1 MTDTDLNA
9 LLNSEGPLTLG
20 EPQAPVAPEDLQG
33 TLPVQDEERPLRA
46 EELRGTLP
54 VQRKPVQRRNRML
67 DTMRLIA
74 WADGGDD
81 EARKAAGKDNF
92 AGSFLNPYSMAAPES
107 RAAVLGKWLC
117 RSMGT
122 EDPYVGNMALQISD
136 RPTFYTQAERDAFFA
151 MKEKMPEFK
160 TQDEAY
166 AYVWQQYEQKEQGN
180 NARRKARMEAQ
191 RDTVERTWQFVTAD
205 DAWTQQDTDRL
216 PEVYSGEQLENLRA
230 VRGFFKT
237 YIKPLEKVD
246 NATAVLEGI
255 AHLQDEFYDVIG
267 DNEERAQ
274 MAYEGLMRWA
284 EAYKQSG
291 KVGVADEFS
300 MSLRNRLQNWADT
313 GEKIAGDDTR
323 LMSVQLNAGGG
334 MQGVAPVAAET
345 YERGE
350 RQRRVAQEKWERQRI
365 ARATLRATMEK
376 ARELGDD
383 TGFFEGAARVAAM
396 AAGDTALYMLG
407 PMGSVSGT
415 MDAFMAA
422 PAAMD
427 SYELDR
433 LVGDN
438 AAGLADEG
446 ESAVRAVQYT
456 AINAV
461 VELTPW
467 GRVGGKGLS
476 YLTRGAFAK
485 GAKPGAFTRWV
496 ARTTQTS
503 VPRAM
508 AAEIGASFI
517 DEAVLEPVMSGGL
530 TWLTDRVLPNGR
542 SRTFEESMG
551 ELTQVWN
558 DPRQSAGILL
568 FSAALSG
575 AGYRGMR
582 ENVRYFTKNRSML
595 MAQGLTL
602 EQAEEI
608 TQIADHEERFEAARK
623 AVADGWKNDAAGMAA
638 RVRENNRDLA
648 ERGEVLVYTG
658 EGTADP
664 NMHPDAD
671 LARAYAGVWQFYAE
685 QGVLPRVQAVEDG
698 KFKVTKQGTYD
709 VTLGAADAD
718 ALLRH
723 EVDALEQ
730 AWYEEA
736 VQRVGKRR
744 AETQR
749 LNVRADIV
757 EGAAEIAG
765 EAAARTVGENADK
778 TGVDR
783 WDLVELLPL
792 QIAQRVKAQG
802 RFTLA
807 DMEDLLAWTQGAI
820 DGTVELQEREWT
832 LSAFRAAG
840 IAQSYGDLQTWAQEL
855 VNSFGRRADMS
866 GVDRREAGTAAFRTR
881 TNRRFELDGRELLG
895 NTMMTVQGTV
905 RTENT
910 LEELTES
917 YLTQI
922 VQERVAALL
931 ENQEATRDKAGT
943 PKRTATDKERTEAEQ
958 QAWREVGESVKAA
971 RDAALKADPEM
982 EIEEW
987 IEDDAGSIIENFST
1001 LAVSRF
1007 MTSGAVP
1014 SWVQPLREAAKGL
1027 VASAD
1032 AITRVQ
1038 QAMQRVSEETPDAM
1052 RGLEQLLDKMQV
1064 RVSNAYTRARIT
1076 QADVRAWREAH
1087 AYAAGRAAG
1096 PGGVGGAAV
1105 TEAVQE
1111 AQEDEEAI
1119 TERETSPPVQ
1129 RAETVKQA
1137 AEETA
1142 ARMASEL
1149 PAPNA
1154 PAGLAGVFDGDRCVH
1169 NVAGNYYCGLIDK
1182 DKLKQGGIAQVKVG
1196 AKGEHG
1202 VIAGRELTGDF
1213 EPTVAPLYVWQR
1225 KDGELWLIS
1234 GRHRYAKLM
1243 EDATVTQHMCY
1254 VFREGEEF
1262 AGVPFDEKWAR
1273 MMDFE
1278 NNMRD
1283 DQADEITAG
1292 TYARETG
1299 YPDAYMR
1306 AHGLLRNESR
1316 SKRGIFIGRHARTE
1330 LWTLFANGKVTPKD
1344 AQIICEMTRSI
1355 KDESRI
1361 NDIQGRCAALLAEGK
1376 SWEYIGAVS
1385 QLLANKEAVTMHQG
1399 LLDLGADFE
1408 ADMGRMARWIE
1419 LNLRSLNESI
1429 SLLNGEKKRA
1439 KKGDKASRLG
1449 LSATMTAEQR
1459 EKMLADLNTLKA
1471 QFELIGSYPDLVAQ
1485 AQMWD
1490 GDESRFTDPVELYLD
1505 RAQQER
1511 EQQARESA
1519 MPAEDYLEEQA
1530 RKEAEEATPMF
1541 SWSVGKKFEPVR
1553 AQRVTSADDAK
1564 VALKPFQGKMFRNA
1578 ATDVNATV
1586 TSKTLGKSHAAQLSV
1601 KNLMAVGYTREDALT
1616 IHFSAFAHIHELF
1629 ESSPY
1634 GFFEENYDKEKKR
1647 GRAGAWHYLNTIYV
1661 DGFGYFDVN
1670 VSALKP
1676 ENEKEGNRLFSLE
1689 LTIEN
1694 PGSEGTRH
1702 PFSRG
1707 LSFNSAGA
1715 TGRILA
1721 AYRSFV
1727 EKEMLI
1733 IRKKAEQDGTFMKA
1747 PNGKATELTE
1757 DQWLQVRTNAFKK
1770 WFGDWEKDP
1779 ANASKVL
1786 DENGEPL
1793 VVYHFTDSVFTAFD
1807 VSKARQNADIPAIF
1821 FSSGTEDWSAMGGR
1835 VMACY
1840 LNIRNPK
1847 EGKPIVNGNGR
1858 EVRDALVADGYDGTI
1873 DRDEDVEEV
1882 EYAAFRPEQV
1892 KSATDNRG
1900 TFDSSTANITHSV
1913 IGPKAQTWARYAGR
1927 TFKGRDDGKERAE
1940 LDASKARLRFDL
1952 RAFGSISED
1961 DVMRSLMSAIDTPE
1975 AKACREELKAW
1986 AESWIDGLPVDREEA
2001 IKREL
2006 YLEEKLGQTPS
2017 DYFADATMWKLPPEK
2032 VYKVVRD
2039 VLSQYEQ
2046 GARMSV
2052 RDELAKQYVHDTNG
2066 TTLGKVL
2073 DFPELFEA
2081 YPQLE
2086 NLYVEVRP
2094 DGDMPGAGGEMSFVG
2109 GFYEHMAVRRGML
2122 MDDQLSVI
2130 LHEVQHWIQRHEGFA
2145 DGGDPAKV
2153 YERIKKELGYNDNR
2167 MQQLRPVLQFFYAP
2181 KYALDNLKLA
2191 LRLHKNPNHY
2201 KQSGERFAVYRWG
2214 DTPREV
2220 ADKMIRRIAD
2230 RYEQERQKDLITLD
2244 YNYHFSK
2251 LADTP
2256 ERGEYTL
2263 PMCDFSNPESVQAAI
2278 EKVKGLPS
2286 RRRRFRGMAPQV
2298 DRELD
2303 ELHEVNTRLQRLAD
2317 KFKFEPT
2324 ELYMR
2329 LAGEIESRNVQARR
2343 YMTAEARERVPF
2355 NATLDY
2361 EGEAIVLS
2369 YSMEAATA
2377 RALDVLA
2384 ARADEKVTE
2393 RLLTDIKRAVQRW
2406 ACLPQNEQGR
2416 LGNGTKALAE
2426 MLSLFETTR
2435 STLEGAGWKMGAAR
2449 LNGLLKWAQV
2459 YADMQQS
2466 GAVPRHGVL
2475 QGDIYERF
2483 VQGMSRADEKNR
2495 LQGMTDAEARE
2506 ALALIAGER
2515 MDAAVL
2521 KVAAFCREQ
2530 LDAFMKARCRERMD
2544 VCRERLY
2551 PKREEGKPWPRGRMS
2566 ADMYRRVEQVYS
2578 LMELKPD
2585 EAADRLEA
2593 AKNALDELDP
2603 EAADYEERQ
2612 AALEDEVALLAT
2624 FGCWEKLSLDQA
2636 RKAEAAFTDMVLTGR
2651 NAWQDKLRTQ
2661 RRRAA
2666 WWRKEIMR
2674 HFKTKPE
2681 EELSQ
2686 GTKRTAAER
2695 GKVTKA
2701 VQKFVEGH
2709 MNLSQLMIALAPHL
2723 GQQFTN
2729 RQRARVAK
2737 MHEDTM
2743 QALGQLEEWMYA
2755 ELASITGLK
2764 SEGEIEAWM
2773 NANNQQYDTGIVLH
2787 MPQTQSVSVTP
2798 DEAREWLRMTP
2809 EARERK
2815 RREMQEEAERK
2826 METPDNIPPEEMM
2839 EELLVR
2845 LVRSWLYKS
2854 EAGRAHLK
2862 GELDAAKEQRGR
2874 SLTEEEYKA
2883 VCKRVQEELVKA
2895 ADVDDLVADE
2905 PPARYTLK
2913 DTYTVDKP
2921 LTTTKEAM
2929 LFAILTFE
2937 QPDYVH
2943 LLEYNGMDETT
2954 LQRMRDAVG
2963 PQLLEWGYAMRDKLN
2978 ENGMQMADVYEEWT
2992 GIPFGSR
2999 ENYFR
3004 GVFDVGAMRDKGES
3018 PDKQGGTAAG
3028 GGKHGILIPR
3038 RFHNQRIPWQNMTSA
3053 TNVFL
3058 QTMQEQQGYITTAE
3072 FVHEWRGLMQDKE
3085 FDRAL
3090 RAELGSVAVDML
3102 VQWVDL
3108 FDGARRADA
3117 RVNAV
3122 VNNWWGRL
3130 LGNYAVSA
3138 LVMNAYTYVKQVSA
3152 ILNGFIGGY
3161 VPHDVAVRDEGVA
3174 VLASQHIGVG
3184 DYAASLARVLSGN
3197 GAITAEQLKARGFMQ
3212 YRMGGEHGKYL
3223 TQAARLDANR
3233 KVPGKVGRGARKL
3246 TDAGMD
3252 LIGTVDLKSNMP
3264 GMLALADCTYRK
3276 LKARNDG
3283 SLTDEQIRELALD
3296 MAGMAMDTAAQPV
3309 LKTQKGF
3316 FAAHGGLFGGMGNL
3330 LYLFKSESVAK
3341 FGTFMAQTMGGE
3353 KRHALGGALMFGTMN
3368 ALILAV
3374 IAYVK
3379 GQWPDDDDEDKWA
3392 KLGTKFALDMLTND
3406 LTSVPMLGELA
3417 EAGRYGVESAIQ
3429 GTTGAK
3435 VKSKAWHQRSPLLEP
3450 FYRAGKEYENVENG
3464 ASWDK
3469 HLSST
3474 AALMRS
3480 VGAAS
3485 GFCSNSTIGPLSTA
3499 SSLALAAAAFGNL
3512 SKAVKDLGMMFSDES
3527 DE

>member
-81 EARKAAGKDNF
+81 EARKAAVKDNF

-446 ESAVRAVQYT
+446 ESAVRAVQDT

-530 TWLTDRVLPNGR
+530 TWLTDRMLPNGR

-551 ELTQVWN
+551 ELTQVWS

-595 MAQGLTL
+595 MAQGLTQ

-608 TQIADHEERFEAARK
+608 TQIADHEERFDAARK

-866 GVDRREAGTAAFRTR
+866 GVDRREAGTAAFRTHTR
-881 TNRRFELDGRELLG
+881 RRFELDGRELLG
-895 NTMMTVQGTV
+895 NSMLTVQGAV

-971 RDAALKADPEM
+971 RDAALKADPDM

-1007 MTSGAVP
+1007 LTRGAVP

-1119 TERETSPPVQ
+1119 TERETAPPVQ

-1182 DKLKQGGIAQVKVG
+1182 NKLKQGGIAQVKVG

-1541 SWSVGKKFEPVR
+1541 SWSVGKVSKELSGVLDCAR
-1553 AQRVTSADDAK
+1553 AIKAGKTGLLKNRTIGD
-1564 VALKPFQGKMFRNA
+1564 VAVEFGN
-1578 ATDVNATV
+1578 
-1586 TSKTLGKSHAAQLSV
+1586 
-1601 KNLMAVGYTREDALT
+1601 
-1616 IHFSAFAHIHELF
+1616 
-1629 ESSPY
+1629 
-1634 GFFEENYDKEKKR
+1634 EKK
-1647 GRAGAWHYLNTIYV
+1647 G
-1661 DGFGYFDVN
+1661 
-1670 VSALKP
+1670 VSHTFFRRRKQGLTDDECAFVAAVVLKIVEGSKP
-1676 ENEKEGNRLFSLE
+1676 HHKEGNSDIFIKHGLKAVTYNDGINHYLSGYVIFEEGDGNVAASAHNKAYALADLASPQQVGALLEKGIARLDGIVKDNPKEWGKIVDYEISLLKIKLFAISHGE
-1689 LTIEN
+1689 YLK
-1694 PGSEGTRH
+1694 H
-1702 PFSRG
+1702 
-1707 LSFNSAGA
+1707 
-1715 TGRILA
+1715 
-1721 AYRSFV
+1721 
-1727 EKEMLI
+1727 
-1733 IRKKAEQDGTFMKA
+1733 DGK
-1747 PNGKATELTE
+1747 PSNLTE
-1757 DQWLQVRTNAFKK
+1757 RQWCEVRTPAFKA

-1940 LDASKARLRFDL
+1940 LDASKARLHLAPKPESVEYEAREATKQADKFFAALSPEWREKIAEYERLTSMPEPEWTDENTTDWENWDEAQEQAKAILKEIQDNGILDDL
-1952 RAFGSISED
+1952 YFEMGRAFDRPFISILFPNNKHRAAYIENAVRKKLLLRQMLGDLLEYDELYEAYPALRTVTVDFVKLNANTNGRAIGGRNIELNS
-1961 DVMRSLMSAIDTPE
+1961 SLMAN
-1975 AKACREELKAW
+1975 
-1986 AESWIDGLPVDREEA
+1986 
-2001 IKREL
+2001 
-2006 YLEEKLGQTPS
+2006 EK
-2017 DYFADATMWKLPPEK
+2017 
-2032 VYKVVRD
+2032 D
-2039 VLSQYEQ
+2039 VLS
-2046 GARMSV
+2046 
-2052 RDELAKQYVHDTNG
+2052 
-2066 TTLGKVL
+2066 TL
-2073 DFPELFEA
+2073 
-2081 YPQLE
+2081 
-2086 NLYVEVRP
+2086 
-2094 DGDMPGAGGEMSFVG
+2094 
-2109 GFYEHMAVRRGML
+2109 
-2122 MDDQLSVI
+2122 
-2130 LHEVQHWIQRHEGFA
+2130 LHEVQHLIQHYEGFA
-2145 DGGDPAKV
+2145 TGGDTDNV
-2153 YERIKKELGYNDNR
+2153 YNRVMSELNCNDSQ
-2167 MQQLRPVLQFFYAP
+2167 MQSLGAVLRFFAAP

-2201 KQSGERFAVYRWG
+2201 KQRGERFEVYRWG

-2220 ADKMIRRIAD
+2220 ADKMIRGIAD
-2230 RYEQERQKDLITLD
+2230 RYDRERAADIETLNRRFGEWTLYAKRSD
-2244 YNYHFSK
+2244 YM
-2251 LADTP
+2251 
-2256 ERGEYTL
+2256 L
-2263 PMCDFSNPESVQAAI
+2263 PTVDFSDPAAI
-2278 EKVKGLPS
+2278 ESAIYYVQQMKS
-2286 RRRRFRGMAPQV
+2286 RRGRFPGIAPKT
-2298 DRELD
+2298 DREYWRIR
-2303 ELHEVNTRLQRLAD
+2303 EVNDVMRRLAAD
-2317 KFKFEPT
+2317 FKQEPF
-2324 ELYMR
+2324 ELYRR
-2329 LAGEIESRNVQARR
+2329 LAGEIESRNVQFRMDMPAG
-2343 YMTAEARERVPF
+2343 ERERVPF

-2426 MLSLFETTR
+2426 MLSMFETTR

-2585 EAADRLEA
+2585 VAADRLEA
-2593 AKNALDELDP
+2593 AKNALEKLDS
-2603 EAADYEERQ
+2603 ASDDYEERQ

-2787 MPQTQSVSVTP
+2787 MPQTQRVSVTP

-2978 ENGMQMADVYEEWT
+2978 ENGMLMADVYEEWT

-3038 RFHNQRIPWQNMTSA
+3038 RFHNRHIPWQNMTSA

-3072 FVHEWRGLMQDKE
+3072 FVHEWKGLMQDKE
-3085 FDRAL
+3085 FDSAL

-3117 RVNAV
+3117 RVNSLM
-3122 VNNWWGRL
+3122 NNWLTRA

-3233 KVPGKVGRGARKL
+3233 KVPGKIGRGARKL

-3316 FAAHGGLFGGMGNL
+3316 FAAHGSALGLMGQA
-3330 LYLFKSESVAK
+3330 LYLFKSESIAK
-3341 FGTFMAQTMGGE
+3341 FGTFMAQAMGGE
-3353 KRHALGGALMFGTMN
+3353 KRHALGGWLMFGSMN
-3368 ALILAV
+3368 AFILAL

-3392 KLGTKFALDMLTND
+3392 KVGTKFTLDMLTND

-3417 EAGRYGVESAIQ
+3417 EFGRYGIESAIQ
-3429 GTTGAK
+3429 ATTGVK
-3435 VKSKAWHQRSPLLEP
+3435 VKSRAWHQRTPLLEAM
-3450 FYRAGKEYENVENG
+3450 YQVQKEWGYLTADDPV
-3464 ASWDK
+3464 SWDK
-3469 HLSST
+3469 HLGATS
-3474 AALMRS
+3474 ALLRS